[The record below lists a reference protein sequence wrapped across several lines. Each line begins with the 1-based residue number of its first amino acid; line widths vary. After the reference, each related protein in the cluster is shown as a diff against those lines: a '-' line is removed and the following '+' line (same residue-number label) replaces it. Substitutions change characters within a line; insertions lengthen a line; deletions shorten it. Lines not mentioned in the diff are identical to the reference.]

1 MRSTGYLVKYN
12 YDSVLRKNKNKKES
26 NISQSSEKYTACES
40 PSPQGR
46 RQSRNKKKQMIIKYC
61 FFSSPFNLSLFLTI
75 FDLSSFFFRLRK
87 SKLLFHVDEFSL
99 GTIQLLYEETK
110 NQTY

>member
-1 MRSTGYLVKYN
+1 MVQQWRTYFVLTTAYLLLMITWNKKGDKIVRSTGYLVKYN

-46 RQSRNKKKQMIIKYC
+46 RQSRNKKKTNDYQIL

-75 FDLSSFFFRLRK
+75 NDVSSFF
-87 SKLLFHVDEFSL
+87 SA
-99 GTIQLLYEETK
+99 
-110 NQTY
+110 

>member
-1 MRSTGYLVKYN
+1 MIRFYVRTKT
-12 YDSVLRKNKNKKES
+12 RKNQISLNRLKNILPVNRLAHREGVKVEV
-26 NISQSSEKYTACES
+26 
-40 PSPQGR
+40 
-46 RQSRNKKKQMIIKYC
+46 KKKMIIKYC
-61 FFSSPFNLSLFLTI
+61 CFSSPFNLSLFLTI

-99 GTIQLLYEETK
+99 GTIQLFYEETK